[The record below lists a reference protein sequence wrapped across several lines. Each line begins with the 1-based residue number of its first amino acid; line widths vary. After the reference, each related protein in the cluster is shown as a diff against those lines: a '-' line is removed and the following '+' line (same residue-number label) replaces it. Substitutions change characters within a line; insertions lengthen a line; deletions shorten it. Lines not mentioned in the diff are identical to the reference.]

1 MASADLFDDDP
12 NGNPFD
18 VDEYIERLAW
28 RALGGGSR
36 GEFNARI
43 LYDELS
49 AHVEQLK
56 LLDQKLEK
64 KAQKL
69 DQELTQDAKL
79 HADKLVKLQSQHQQA
94 FSCFKELD
102 EKINVVAGKVVVL
115 GEQLEATNQPRAH
128 CVEAVNLMNHFR
140 NFQNQS
146 IESAELFSDRN
157 RLAEQA
163 DVIRKL
169 KLISV
174 ELSDSKFGKTKEQI
188 KRKYDD
194 IEKNLVERFRE
205 ATENNQK
212 EEMKKYADILSNFK
226 GYQKCIDEF
235 VDMSIKKIQPV
246 RSGVFEHVV
255 QHSIRIEQLSRDVFV
270 HPEQVLQKFLQVVY
284 DDKLQNHVAGKMS
297 QIQIRSVYLEELYGL
312 KQKINEMNEELL
324 KSLGKQV
331 LNETVLA
338 KLDRG
343 LFQEWIGE
351 YRL

>member
-1 MASADLFDDDP
+1 MASADLFDD
-12 NGNPFD
+12 GEHGQKFD

-56 LLDQKLEK
+56 ILDEKLEK
-64 KAQKL
+64 KAKNL
-69 DQELTQDAKL
+69 DKQLVQDAKV
-79 HADKLVKLQSQHQQA
+79 HADKLVKLQSQHQEA

-128 CVEAVNLMNHFR
+128 CVEAVKLMTHFR
-140 NFQNQS
+140 NFQLQTA
-146 IESAELFSDRN
+146 ESAELFSDRH
-157 RLAEQA
+157 RLADQA

-169 KLISV
+169 RLIAQ
-174 ELSDSKFGKTKEQI
+174 ELSDNKFHETKIRI

-205 ATENNQK
+205 ATENNHK

-246 RSGVFEHVV
+246 KSGVFKHVIEH
-255 QHSIRIEQLSRDVFV
+255 SMRIEQLSKDVFV

-284 DDKLQNHVAGKMS
+284 DDKLQNYVAAKLNN
-297 QIQIRSVYLEELYGL
+297 IQIREQYSTYDRDWRPSILERPTVPSSVLQFFRE
-312 KQKINEMNEELL
+312 
-324 KSLGKQV
+324 
-331 LNETVLA
+331 
-338 KLDRG
+338 R
-343 LFQEWIGE
+343 
-351 YRL
+351 R